1 MTRAGTIPLSEIEWV
16 KIYFNSKRLRSTT
29 TNLKKRL
36 SNLLTVKSIV
46 TVALTA
52 VFSVLALRGTISG
65 TEFLTIFTVVIGFY
79 FGTQRAKE
87 DTK

>member
-1 MTRAGTIPLSEIEWV
+1 MD
-16 KIYFNSKRLRSTT
+16 
-29 TNLKKRL
+29 LKKRFA
-36 SNLLTVKSIV
+36 NLLTVKSIV

-52 VFSVLALRGTISG
+52 VFSVLALKEVISG

>member
-1 MTRAGTIPLSEIEWV
+1 MQ
-16 KIYFNSKRLRSTT
+16 N
-29 TNLKKRL
+29 RL

-46 TVALTA
+46 TIALTA

-79 FGTQRAKE
+79 FGTQTEKRKNE
-87 DTK
+87 EVS

>member
-1 MTRAGTIPLSEIEWV
+1 ME
-16 KIYFNSKRLRSTT
+16 
-29 TNLKKRL
+29 NLKKRL

-46 TVALTA
+46 TVNLTA
-52 VFSVLALRGTISG
+52 VFSALALRGTISG
-65 TEFLTIFTVVIGFY
+65 TEFLTIFTVVVGFY

>member
-1 MTRAGTIPLSEIEWV
+1 ME
-16 KIYFNSKRLRSTT
+16 
-29 TNLKKRL
+29 NLKKRL
-36 SNLLTVKSIV
+36 ANLLTVKSIV

-79 FGTQRAKE
+79 FGTQRVSE

>member
-1 MTRAGTIPLSEIEWV
+1 ME
-16 KIYFNSKRLRSTT
+16 
-29 TNLKKRL
+29 NLKNRL